1 MPKDLHDL
9 TLTTDR
15 AETVAA
21 FNTYATDWISHGPRV
36 RSIFEAADADP
47 HCALV
52 NAHAAAVHMALEAAP
67 GFKVARTY
75 LRRARKTAREG
86 TPREQAFVAAI
97 ADWWRGNT
105 AGTLKRLR
113 KIVDENP
120 ADIVAAK
127 WAQYHAFNMGDAR
140 AMRDVVEATLPAHQN
155 SSEAWS
161 MLAFAHDQNRDED
174 KAEHAVEKAL
184 TLNPADAW
192 AHHAYAHIMDGQ
204 GRTDDAITFLTGK
217 APGWAGRSI
226 FVREHNYWH
235 LALFH
240 LDRGDDARALEIFD
254 KHLWGEWREFAQ
266 EQLGAIGALWRM
278 ELAGLNVGHRWEPI
292 AAKVVERWHEHI
304 LPFHDVHFAYAL
316 ARGGRTNELREFTAS
331 LTRHGAKDTTGV
343 WESLVIPCTQGLIA
357 HANRRYTDA
366 ATHLAPLLPRLHLIG
381 GSTIQRDVI
390 TQTLADANRRA
401 ANATQPASRL
411 AA

>member
-9 TLTTDR
+9 TLTTER

-21 FNTYATDWISHGPRV
+21 FNTYATDWIGHGPRV

-67 GFKVARTY
+67 GFKTARTY

-86 TPREQAFVAAI
+86 TAREQAFIAAI

-140 AMRDVVEATLPAHQN
+140 AMRDIAETVLPVHA
-155 SSEAWS
+155 SASEAWA
-161 MLAFAHDQNRDED
+161 MAAFAHDQCCDEER
-174 KAEHAVEKAL
+174 AEGAVERAL
-184 TLNPADAW
+184 HLNPADPW
-192 AHHAYAHIMDGQ
+192 AHHAMAHIMDGQ
-204 GRTDDAITFLTGK
+204 GRTDEAITFLTEK
-217 APGWAGRSI
+217 SIGWSNRSV
-226 FVREHNYWH
+226 FVREHNFWH
-235 LALFH
+235 LAIFH
-240 LDRGDDARALEIFD
+240 LDRGETARALEIFD

-266 EQLGAIGALWRM
+266 EQLGAISALWRM
-278 ELAGLNVGHRWEPI
+278 ELRGVDVGRRWDPVV
-292 AAKVVERWHEHI
+292 AKVVERWHEHI

-316 ARGGRTNELREFTAS
+316 ARGDRTNELREFMAS
-331 LTRHGAKDTTGV
+331 LSRHGAKDTTGV
-343 WESLVIPCTQGLIA
+343 WESLVIPCARGLIA
-357 HANRRYTDA
+357 HAERRYADA
-366 ATHLAPLLPRLHLIG
+366 ATLIAPLLPRLHLIG
-381 GSTIQRDVI
+381 GSTIQRDAI

-401 ANATQPASRL
+401 ELVGRL